1 MYNLERHILIQNQ
14 TWICYHHSLTISQP
28 LFIALLKGQHDTF
41 VDSYWS
47 LQFQIWRCRR
57 SNSGREFYFPYNC
70 TSLFH
75 TSGIWIERHDDTLQS
90 VVWCTDL
97 RYSLRR
103 TCLVGRARKW
113 WMRTWLWSGWDLLD
127 QILREDLVAEL
138 NLPSLQKTEPSFR
151 HPSNFHRSHWIVS
164 WPGYHCS

>member
-1 MYNLERHILIQNQ
+1 MESLWSEPNYFPTIIHCIIERTAWHIR
-14 TWICYHHSLTISQP
+14 W
-28 LFIALLKGQHDTF
+28 FLL
-41 VDSYWS
+41 
-47 LQFQIWRCRR
+47 RR
-57 SNSGREFYFPYNC
+57 NNSSREFSFAYNH
-70 TSLFH
+70 TSLLH

-127 QILREDLVAEL
+127 QILREDLVAET

-151 HPSNFHRSHWIVS
+151 YPSNFHWSHWMVS
-164 WPGYHCS
+164 LPGYYCS